1 MPDLNELFESKRK
14 KVSLEKKKVGVFSTS
29 VEYKWDNNV
38 QNFSPEDYHYHEVRK
53 RIANVCYMC
62 MNKVLV
68 SRYKKVTFP
77 IVSYPELVEIISGA
91 TRE

>member
-1 MPDLNELFESKRK
+1 MRK
-14 KVSLEKKKVGVFSTS
+14 IMKQLGCTDYIGYKVI
-29 VEYKWDNNV
+29 
-38 QNFSPEDYHYHEVRK
+38 P
-53 RIANVCYMC
+53 YMC

>member
-1 MPDLNELFESKRK
+1 MVRSIFIFQSVKEEQEIGY
-14 KVSLEKKKVGVFSTS
+14 KVI
-29 VEYKWDNNV
+29 
-38 QNFSPEDYHYHEVRK
+38 P
-53 RIANVCYMC
+53 YMC

>member
-1 MPDLNELFESKRK
+1 
-14 KVSLEKKKVGVFSTS
+14 
-29 VEYKWDNNV
+29 
-38 QNFSPEDYHYHEVRK
+38 
-53 RIANVCYMC
+53 MC

>member
-1 MPDLNELFESKRK
+1 MVRSIFIFQSVKEEQEIPGLGCTDYIGY
-14 KVSLEKKKVGVFSTS
+14 KVI
-29 VEYKWDNNV
+29 
-38 QNFSPEDYHYHEVRK
+38 P
-53 RIANVCYMC
+53 YMC

>member
-1 MPDLNELFESKRK
+1 MKILQEAKNRSTEFNILREILIPLLDRMPDLNELFESKRK

-53 RIANVCYMC
+53 RI
-62 MNKVLV
+62 K
-68 SRYKKVTFP
+68 
-77 IVSYPELVEIISGA
+77 A
-91 TRE
+91 TWK

>member
-1 MPDLNELFESKRK
+1 MNLFYMKIGYMYIVMLNTIVINGLS
-14 KVSLEKKKVGVFSTS
+14 
-29 VEYKWDNNV
+29 DI
-38 QNFSPEDYHYHEVRK
+38 P
-53 RIANVCYMC
+53 YMC

>member
-1 MPDLNELFESKRK
+1 MQPEVAAKCTDYIGY
-14 KVSLEKKKVGVFSTS
+14 KVI
-29 VEYKWDNNV
+29 
-38 QNFSPEDYHYHEVRK
+38 P
-53 RIANVCYMC
+53 YMC